1 MLPRDEPSPTPLA
14 FHGGLAG
21 ALAPFALFLAGVAA
35 LALAGAP
42 DERGFWPVLLAALAL
57 GLALARDREA
67 YAEAAIQGMSR
78 PLVAV
83 MILAW
88 LLAGV
93 LAALMN
99 ASGFVDALVWLARET
114 GVSGGG
120 FVAVAFLLAAVVS
133 TATGTSL
140 GTILLVAPLLYPA
153 GGSLG
158 AEATWLI
165 GAVLGGATFGDNVSP
180 VSDTTIASAA
190 TQRADLGGVV
200 RSRLRYALPAGA
212 AALVLF
218 AFLGRGGPDRPRAG
232 PASASPPV
240 AAETAPPDADPG
252 TVPRRTGE
260 PGDPGRPAAAERPAD
275 PPAGPAG
282 LPMLLAPGVA
292 VALLLARRHLLEG
305 LLAGIAAA
313 LVLGLVLGLLSPSE
327 VLFIDREAFV
337 ARGLVVEGMERAV
350 GVSVFTL
357 LLMGL
362 VGGLEATGVL
372 ERLVRLA
379 ETRARTIRGA
389 ELWTAGAASGAVLLT
404 THSVVAILTVGAFTR
419 RTGERFGVGR
429 YRRANLLDVTVCTW
443 PFLLPYC
450 IPTIV
455 AASTTAAGAA
465 FGMPRVSPF
474 AAGMA
479 NLHSWGLLVM
489 VLLAIFGG
497 YGRRQGG

>member
-1 MLPRDEPSPTPLA
+1 MLSRDAPSPTPLA

-21 ALAPFALFLAGVAA
+21 ALAPFALFLAGVAS

-42 DERGFWPVLLAALAL
+42 DERGFWPVLLASLAL

-99 ASGFVDALVWLARET
+99 ASGFVEALVWLARET

-140 GTILLVAPLLYPA
+140 GTILLVAPLVYPA

-158 AEATWLI
+158 AEGTWLI
-165 GAVLGGATFGDNVSP
+165 GAILGGATFGDNVSP

-218 AFLGRGGPDRPRAG
+218 ALLGSDGPDRARGGA
-232 PASASPPV
+232 ASASSPEA
-240 AAETAPPDADPG
+240 AAEATSPDAGPQPSGESTDP
-252 TVPRRTGE
+252 E
-260 PGDPGRPAAAERPAD
+260 RPAAPDRPGE
-275 PPAGPAG
+275 PPAGPSG

-313 LVLGLVLGLLSPSE
+313 LVLGLSLGLLAPSD

-379 ETRARTIRGA
+379 ETRARTVRGA

-479 NLHSWGLLVM
+479 NLHSWGLLAM
-489 VLLAIFGG
+489 LLLAVFGG